1 MRASVERSVRVVWP
15 VVAGLLLGLLVG
27 LVWTLLQPD
36 RYRAETRVLV
46 RGPAA
51 ASAMPAV
58 EALAESSLLEQ
69 NVAQTLRLSE
79 PPSVS
84 AEAGRG
90 GVLTLSVEASTSERA
105 RQIDAEAAQV
115 LTQLVDRRFGSAR
128 LSATV
133 LDPAHVVEQ
142 TSPTPERNLLI
153 AGLAGLILGLAVAV
167 MRARG
172 LPEVA
177 PAGAAG
183 VDPGVE
189 RRLRKRIDEVSK
201 RERAMAKRAGELAAR
216 ERALGEQAA
225 ALERRRHEL
234 EEREAAPESEPVA
247 VAVAEP
253 EPQPVEEPP
262 AAEEPAVPVPA
273 PGEGGWTIEALER
286 LVGEHRDASPE
297 RVEEWETYLFLL
309 RGHAEIDGSI
319 PSNFDALI
327 DEVFGDI
334 APPL

>member
-79 PPSVS
+79 PPNIS
-84 AEAGRG
+84 AEAGKG

-105 RQIDAEAAQV
+105 RQVDAEAAQV

-128 LSATV
+128 LEATV

-142 TSPTPERNLLI
+142 TSPTPERNFLI
-153 AGLAGLILGLAVAV
+153 AGLAGLIVGLVVAV
-167 MRARG
+167 MRARR
-172 LPEVA
+172 LP
-177 PAGAAG
+177 PAAAAG
-183 VDPGVE
+183 TTSVDPGLE

-201 RERAMAKRAGELAAR
+201 RERAMAKSAGELAAR
-216 ERALGEQAA
+216 ERALAEQAA
-225 ALERRRHEL
+225 AFERRQHEL
-234 EEREAAPESEPVA
+234 EERKAVPEPEPV
-247 VAVAEP
+247 VAAEP
-253 EPQPVEEPP
+253 EPQAVEEPP
-262 AAEEPAVPVPA
+262 PVEEPAVPQPAA

-297 RVEEWETYLFLL
+297 RVEEWDTYLFLL
-309 RGHAEIDGSI
+309 RGHAAIDGSI
-319 PSNFDALI
+319 PANFDSLI
-327 DEVFGDI
+327 DEIFGDI
-334 APPL
+334 AAR